1 MRIGELEDI
10 ENTENSE
17 NLIRLIQSEKQRHL
31 HGVEKWKNW
40 WYYYKWYVL
49 CGVILIGIAISWLGN
64 ALGLWQPAP
73 DFQIAYVGEAVLPED
88 TVNALENALAA
99 LGEDLELDLDF
110 NQDGKIIVKI
120 NQYPANSQIPDN
132 DAHYY
137 ETAAE
142 ISLIG
147 DISDGDTVDLYDA
160 QLYLLLS
167 EFTSAEKAQEN
178 MDAWLD
184 RARSNYEISA
194 EADTVCNEQAYLMI
208 TYTFPDENTPYARG
222 VSAFAVH
229 GNSAV
234 CMELTCQEDFAGDL
248 ETILTEFLENCS
260 YSE

>member
-1 MRIGELEDI
+1 MKSAIKYVLCITGLLLVITGCSSISSIAEKEPI
-10 ENTENSE
+10 ENTAYLKVGR
-17 NLIRLIQSEKQRHL
+17 NLEVNNTNESLIL
-31 HGVEKWKNW
+31 
-40 WYYYKWYVL
+40 YDYK
-49 CGVILIGIAISWLGN
+49 
-64 ALGLWQPAP
+64 
-73 DFQIAYVGEAVLPED
+73 E
-88 TVNALENALAA
+88 ALA
-99 LGEDLELDLDF
+99 G
-110 NQDGKIIVKI
+110 DGL
-120 NQYPANSQIPDN
+120 
-132 DAHYY
+132 YY
-137 ETAAE
+137 A
-142 ISLIG
+142 SWRIG
-147 DISDGDTVDLYDA
+147 DAIPYENSDGDTVDLYDA

>member
-1 MRIGELEDI
+1 MKSAI
-10 ENTENSE
+10 
-17 NLIRLIQSEKQRHL
+17 K
-31 HGVEKWKNW
+31 
-40 WYYYKWYVL
+40 YVL
-49 CGVILIGIAISWLGN
+49 CITGLLLVITGCSSISSITETEPIDHTAYLTPGRTLEVTNTNESLILY
-64 ALGLWQPAP
+64 
-73 DFQIAYVGEAVLPED
+73 DYKE
-88 TVNALENALAA
+88 ALA
-99 LGEDLELDLDF
+99 G
-110 NQDGKIIVKI
+110 DGL
-120 NQYPANSQIPDN
+120 
-132 DAHYY
+132 YY
-137 ETAAE
+137 A
-142 ISLIG
+142 SWRIG
-147 DISDGDTVDLYDA
+147 DAIPYENSDGDTVDLYDA

>member
-1 MRIGELEDI
+1 MSTCAACSPSCSSISSIAEKEPI
-10 ENTENSE
+10 ENTAYLKVGR
-17 NLIRLIQSEKQRHL
+17 NLEVNNTNESLIL
-31 HGVEKWKNW
+31 
-40 WYYYKWYVL
+40 YDYK
-49 CGVILIGIAISWLGN
+49 
-64 ALGLWQPAP
+64 
-73 DFQIAYVGEAVLPED
+73 E
-88 TVNALENALAA
+88 ALA
-99 LGEDLELDLDF
+99 G
-110 NQDGKIIVKI
+110 DGL
-120 NQYPANSQIPDN
+120 
-132 DAHYY
+132 YY
-137 ETAAE
+137 A
-142 ISLIG
+142 SRRIG
-147 DISDGDTVDLYDA
+147 DAIPYENSDGDTVDLYDA
-160 QLYLLLS
+160 QLYLLLC

-178 MDAWLD
+178 MDEWLD